1 MVATITG
8 HQYLQNNCWLDFH
21 CHCQETPGRSPQA
34 PRPRSRPLDLQAP
47 RPLDLQ
53 VSRREWDYPLDFK
66 SSQVLQEK
74 VKISDL
80 SICPEACNVCKRS
93 PNFSDVT
100 LVGVD
105 DQHIQ
110 AHRVILYGGL

>member
-34 PRPRSRPLDLQAP
+34 PRPRSRPLDLQALRPLDLQAP

-53 VSRREWDYPLDFK
+53 VSRPLDLQAQ
-66 SSQVLQEK
+66 SPGPEHTTEVVSTTQHPCCSCIVLFLCRYVE
-74 VKISDL
+74 V
-80 SICPEACNVCKRS
+80 
-93 PNFSDVT
+93 
-100 LVGVD
+100 
-105 DQHIQ
+105 
-110 AHRVILYGGL
+110 LYQRYTIPL